1 MGKGSKKEL
10 SEDLFIREAKKASRQ
25 LKNKLEDNFFLDIES
40 RGVWLARAIGRVEGY
55 LAARS
60 GKETLLESSIFLVN
74 MFDQADTG
82 GAIAN
87 KPGGMELL
95 ATVDLLRK
103 ALNQNGKLTILDSKQ
118 IKEILRDRPL

>member
-10 SEDLFIREAKKASRQ
+10 REEDYIRETKKASRQ
-25 LKNKLEDNFFLDIES
+25 LKNKLEENFFLDIGS
-40 RGVWLARAIGRVEGY
+40 RGLWLARAIGEVEGY

-60 GKETLLESSIFLVN
+60 GKETLLKRSIFLVN

-87 KPGGMELL
+87 KPGGKELL
-95 ATVDLLRK
+95 ASIDLLRK

-118 IKEILRDRPL
+118 IEEILRDRNL